1 MVCQACG
8 NPVEA
13 GVNFCPR
20 CGAPVPAPVPP
31 GPPPPP
37 QYAAYPQTPLPA
49 YALRPPRVQRNLQ
62 MLGILWCIFGA
73 YRVISGLIAIFVL
86 QVWSF
91 RSFGGGWGWGARMG
105 PGMHMGPHWM
115 GPILPFI
122 ALIATITAVLAF
134 FVGFSLLRRRPW
146 GRTLAIVIAILS
158 LLKFPIGTALGIY
171 TLWVLVPAESA
182 AEYEAIA
189 DHS

>member
-8 NPVEA
+8 NTVEA

-20 CGAPVPAPVPP
+20 CGASAAASVPP

-37 QYAAYPQTPLPA
+37 QYAAYPQTPPPA

-62 MLGILWCIFGA
+62 MLGILWCLFGA

-91 RSFGGGWGWGARMG
+91 RSFGGGWEWGRR
-105 PGMHMGPHWM
+105 MGPHWM

-122 ALIATITAVLAF
+122 ALIATVTAVLAF

-146 GRTLAIVIAILS
+146 GRVLGIVVAVLS

-171 TLWVLVPAESA
+171 TLWVLAPAESG
-182 AEYEAIA
+182 AEYDALA
-189 DHS
+189 DRT